1 MVYTIPGPRIG
12 SAVVDVLTQVG
23 IAAGALSAIIIFVGM
38 MWRMIKL
45 LSRIVE
51 EVVGAPDAPSL
62 SERIIAL
69 DRKLDEH
76 QNTWHGG
83 RARDRANGGRQ

>member
-1 MVYTIPGPRIG
+1 M
-12 SAVVDVLTQVG
+12 DVLTQVG

-51 EVVGAPDAPSL
+51 EVVGAPGVPSL

-69 DRKLDEH
+69 HKLHVEH
-76 QNTWHGG
+76 QATWHAG
-83 RARDRANGGRQ
+83 RARTRAPANGGRP